1 MATPLVI
8 EYAANAATATKA
20 VTAAVARLGYT
31 LKGVDK
37 ENGLVTFETGMSMKS
52 WAGQSM
58 SVHIME
64 VGEKTSQITMGGK
77 RNAHGA
83 QMQVYDWGEA
93 AGIASKIVEALK
105 PILGEGKVVAGEV
118 SSSGG
123 CFVAT
128 AVYGSYDHPSVVGL
142 RRFRDERLGVSYTGR
157 AFIRAYYRFGPALA
171 RFVAPRRAW
180 ATFFRSALERLVV
193 ALSKAERKSL

>member
-1 MATPLVI
+1 MAKPLVM
-8 EYAANAATATKA
+8 EYAADAATATKA

-105 PILGEGKVVAGEV
+105 PILGEGKVIAGEV
-118 SSSGG
+118 SGGGG

-128 AVYGSYDHPSVVGL
+128 AVYGSYDHPSVMVL
-142 RRFRDERLGVSYTGR
+142 RRFRDSRLAPYAAGR
-157 AFIRAYYRFGPALA
+157 TFIAAYYCVGPRLSRIVAPHTHLKRSIRALLDC
-171 RFVAPRRAW
+171 FVA
-180 ATFFRSALERLVV
+180 TL
-193 ALSKAERKSL
+193 K

>member
-1 MATPLVI
+1 M
-8 EYAANAATATKA
+8 EYAADAATATKA

-77 RNAHGA
+77 RNTHGA

-105 PILGEGKVVAGEV
+105 PILGEGKVIAGEV
-118 SSSGG
+118 GGGGG

-128 AVYGSYDHPSVVGL
+128 AVYGSYEHPAVLVL
-142 RRFRDERLGVSYTGR
+142 RRFRDDQLRRQAVGR
-157 AFIRAYYRFGPALA
+157 IFIAAYYRFGPSLA
-171 RFVAPRRAW
+171 RFVSKHPRLSLFSRAVLDRFVSRLAP
-180 ATFFRSALERLVV
+180 
-193 ALSKAERKSL
+193 

>member
-1 MATPLVI
+1 MAKPLVM
-8 EYAANAATATKA
+8 EYAADAATATKA

-105 PILGEGKVVAGEV
+105 PILGEGKVIAGEV
-118 SSSGG
+118 SSGGG

-128 AVYGSYDHPSVVGL
+128 AVYGSYDHPSVVVL
-142 RRFRDERLGVSYTGR
+142 RRFRDDRLAPSVVGR
-157 AFIRAYYRFGPALA
+157 SFIAAYYRVGPWCA
-171 RFVAPRRAW
+171 RMVAPHARLKKSIRVLLEHLV
-180 ATFFRSALERLVV
+180 SALR
-193 ALSKAERKSL
+193 